1 MYQRI
6 LVPLD
11 GSKQAESALSLAG
24 KLARIY
30 NAEIT
35 LLRVVE
41 YPFEMYSKC
50 QSNGLIDP
58 IQTNEKL

>member
-1 MYQRI
+1 MENMSMYQRI

-11 GSKQAESALSLAG
+11 GSKHAESALLLAS

-30 NAEIT
+30 KAELA

-41 YPFEMYSKC
+41 YPLVSRL
-50 QSNGLIDP
+50 SV
-58 IQTNEKL
+58 